1 MSTTTTQPT
10 STEARDTSGRT
21 RMRAITQA
29 EYGSSE
35 VLKSAT
41 IDRPTIGDDEV
52 LIEVHTAGLD
62 RGVWHLTTGRPYLV
76 RLAGFGVRRPKQPVP
91 GLDVSGVVAE
101 IGRKVTRFKVGDE
114 VFGIGT
120 GTYAEFA
127 AAKESK
133 LAHKPANLS
142 FEQAGV
148 ATISGITALQAL
160 TKVGRLT
167 PGQHVLVIGASGG
180 VGSYAVQLAKA
191 LGARV
196 TGVASTAK
204 LDAVRA
210 LGADDAIDYTRRSID
225 DGGRRYDLIIDIGG
239 ANRLSRLR
247 RALTPKGT
255 LVIVGAE
262 TGGRFTGGV
271 GRQLRALL
279 LSPLVGQRLVPMI
292 SSESLDYIEP
302 LAEHLASG
310 AVTPEVGQRFELDQV
325 PDALDAM
332 EAGRLVGK
340 TAINVAADAGT
351 DRSARAG

>member
-1 MSTTTTQPT
+1 MRTT
-10 STEARDTSGRT
+10 STHLTNSGSQHSVGSA
-21 RMRAITQA
+21 RMRAVTQV

-35 VLKSAT
+35 ILELVT

-52 LIEVHTAGLD
+52 LIEVRAAGLD
-62 RGVWHLTTGRPYLV
+62 RGVWHLATGLPYLA
-76 RLAGFGVRRPKQPVP
+76 RLMGYGFRKPKQPVP

-101 IGRKVTRFKVGDE
+101 VGRDVTRFAVGDE

-120 GTYAEFA
+120 GTFAQFA

-133 LAHKPANLS
+133 LVHKPANVT

-160 TKVGRLT
+160 TTAGRLT
-167 PGQHVLVIGASGG
+167 SGQHVLVIGASGG
-180 VGSYAVQLAKA
+180 VGSFAVQLAKA
-191 LGARV
+191 LGATV

-210 LGADDAIDYTRRSID
+210 LGAGRVIDYTERSID
-225 DGGRRYDLIIDIGG
+225 DGTQRYDLIIDTGG

-247 RALTPKGT
+247 RALTPTGT

-262 TGGRFTGGV
+262 TGGRITGGI
-271 GRQLRALL
+271 GRQVRAMM
-279 LSPLVGQRLVPMI
+279 LSPLVGQRLGAMF
-292 SSESLDYIEP
+292 SHETLEYIES

-325 PDALDAM
+325 PDAFVAM
-332 EAGRLVGK
+332 EEGRLVGK
-340 TAINVAADAGT
+340 AAINV
-351 DRSARAG
+351 SA